1 MAIQLLYGDES
12 QLIEEKKQT
21 FFKKHS
27 NLAVQMLNDEVGARR
42 ICEKLSEDSLFG
54 EPTLY
59 CLVNPPI
66 FAKANKRVTD
76 EWQQVYDLLLQYEGS
91 HPVLILYHETI
102 DKRLKVNK
110 DFLNAVPNEACERL
124 KGPEIVKWL
133 QGYCKDHD
141 FTMSADGMEYIHHLL
156 ELWQDVP
163 VSFLRT
169 EFDRYFLLL
178 PPKGQITQDFLVANG
193 SDYGAKNIFLF
204 KEALFKKDVKTLL
217 ALFPYM
223 LQNKEV
229 DRAMSYIEGQL
240 RLQLMV
246 SECRHSGLSERAVQE
261 VFKEA
266 GSTVKAYPITLAYRQ
281 SQQISIR
288 ALAKL
293 LRGLY
298 EVMRDSRRGDGTVS
312 YFKDL
317 CLAYCAE

>member
-12 QLIEEKKQT
+12 QLIKEKKQT

-27 NLAVQMLNDEVGARR
+27 SLAVQMLNDEVGARR

-91 HPVLILYHETI
+91 HPVLILYHETL
-102 DKRLKVNK
+102 DKRLKANK
-110 DFLNAVPNEACERL
+110 DFLKAVPNEACERL

-133 QGYCKDHD
+133 QGYCKDHG

-178 PPKGQITQDFLVANG
+178 PPQGQITQAFLVNNG

-229 DRAMSYIEGQL
+229 ERAMSYIEGQL

-246 SECRHSGLSERAVQE
+246 SECRHSGLSERAVQDL
-261 VFKEA
+261 FKEA

-298 EVMRDSRRGDGTVS
+298 EVMRDSRRGEGTVS

>member
-1 MAIQLLYGDES
+1 
-12 QLIEEKKQT
+12 
-21 FFKKHS
+21 
-27 NLAVQMLNDEVGARR
+27 MLNDEVGSRR

-66 FAKANKRVTD
+66 FAKTNKRVTE
-76 EWQQVYDLLLQYEGS
+76 EWQQVYDLLLTYDGS
-91 HPVLILYHETI
+91 HPVLVLYHETI
-102 DKRLKVNK
+102 DKRLKPNK
-110 DFLNAVPNEACERL
+110 EFLKSVPNEACERL

-133 QGYCKDHD
+133 QTYCHSHGY
-141 FTMSADGMEYIHHLL
+141 TMSADGIEYIHHLL

-178 PPKGQITQDFLVANG
+178 PPKGEITQAFLVANG

-204 KEALFKKDVKTLL
+204 KEALFKKDVNTLL
-217 ALFPYM
+217 TLFPYM
-223 LQNKEV
+223 LQSKEV
-229 DRAMSYIEGQL
+229 ERAMSYIEGQL

-246 SECRHSGLSERAVQE
+246 SECRFSGLSERAVQDL
-261 VFKEA
+261 FKEA

-298 EVMRDSRRGDGTVS
+298 EVMRDSRRGEGSVS

>member
-12 QLIEEKKQT
+12 QLIEEKKQA
-21 FFKKHS
+21 FFKAYPDLS
-27 NLAVQMLNDEVGARR
+27 VQMLNDEVGARR

-66 FAKANKRVTD
+66 FAKTNKRVTE
-76 EWQQVYDLLLQYEGS
+76 EWQQVYDLLLTYDGS
-91 HPVLILYHETI
+91 HPVLVLYHETI
-102 DKRLKVNK
+102 DKRLKPNK
-110 DFLNAVPNEACERL
+110 EFLKSVPNEACDRL

-133 QGYCKDHD
+133 QTYCHSHGY
-141 FTMSADGMEYIHHLL
+141 TMSADGIEYIHHLL

-178 PPKGQITQDFLVANG
+178 PPKGEITQAFLVANG

-204 KEALFKKDVKTLL
+204 KEALFKKDVNTLL
-217 ALFPYM
+217 TLFPYM
-223 LQNKEV
+223 LQSKEV
-229 DRAMSYIEGQL
+229 ERAMSYIEGQL

-246 SECRHSGLSERAVQE
+246 SECRFSGLSERAVQDL
-261 VFKEA
+261 FKEA

-298 EVMRDSRRGDGTVS
+298 EVMRDSRRGEGSVS